1 PRPADAP
8 PPPPPQPAP
17 TSNVDLIV
25 EEVKVAATDGVT
37 CIVDGGHSDMNR
49 KLDNLKAIANRTGML
64 IVASGGYYME
74 RTYPADLASTSE
86 DQIADGLAREAIA
99 QTLVLDRSY
108 KAFRVGIR
116 LGRLIRR
123 LHHA

>member
-74 RTYPADLASTSE
+74 RTYPADLASKSE

-99 QTLVLDRSY
+99 Q
-108 KAFRVGIR
+108 R
-116 LGRLIRR
+116 LGAFGEIGENADAPMSALE
-123 LHHA
+123 HK